1 MPLIAEAP
9 AAFGSPVPLLELG
22 RALREQRIACCQW
35 KGHDKPERWAT
46 GRGDIDL
53 LVNRADA
60 ARFHAL
66 AARFG
71 FREAVPPPAR
81 TIPGLADYVGP
92 DPVTGVLLRL
102 HVHYRLVVGRYY
114 TARYRLPLEQPVL
127 DSSTPALPFPIPAP
141 EWALILFV
149 LRAAL
154 QQPQPRELPAAWS
167 GAADALES
175 DVAFSEVTSA
185 LERHLP
191 AVPSTCFEACLRAL
205 TERDTERWHR
215 ETALLRR
222 RLAPFREAPPVAAL
236 AAAAATRLG
245 RLVGRGGP
253 LAGGS
258 GAQPRG
264 RKRLASGG
272 VVVALVGG
280 DGAGKSTAAA
290 ALETWLAPELRV
302 LRIHAGR
309 PPRSLATLVAGAAL
323 KLARRSLGRH
333 AERNAIVSRLSMVRS
348 LCTAR
353 DRLRLCNKASRFAA
367 RGGIVIAERYPIRHD
382 ASLAGPI
389 IAALAGNGPQGPLVR
404 LLIRAEED
412 LYARIPPPDTVVLL
426 RVTPEVAA
434 ARKTDEPADYVLE
447 RNRLVSN
454 ADWSG
459 ARAVDADR
467 PFAEML
473 HELREVVWQA
483 L

>member
-1 MPLIAEAP
+1 MPLIAEP
-9 AAFGSPVPLLELG
+9 RAAFGPPVPLLDLG

-53 LVNRADA
+53 LVDRADA

-92 DPVTGVLLRL
+92 DPATGVLLRL

-127 DSSTPALPFPIPAP
+127 DAAVPALPFPIPAP

-154 QQPQPRELPAAWS
+154 QQPRRSELPTALS

-175 DVAFSEVTSA
+175 VVAFTRLAAA

-191 AVPSTCFEACLRAL
+191 SVPYAHFEACLRAL
-205 TERDTERWHR
+205 IERDAGCWRR
-215 ETALLRR
+215 EAALLRK
-222 RLAPFREAPPVAAL
+222 RLAPLREAPPAAAL
-236 AAAAATRLG
+236 AAAAGTRLG
-245 RLVGRGGP
+245 RLVGRGRP
-253 LAGGS
+253 LAGAN
-258 GAQPRG
+258 GARPRG
-264 RKRLASGG
+264 RKRLTSGG
-272 VVVALVGG
+272 VVIALVGG

-290 ALETWLAPELRV
+290 ALETWLAPELRT

-309 PPRSLATLVAGAAL
+309 PPRSLATLAAGAVL
-323 KLARRSLGRH
+323 KLARWSMGSR
-333 AERNAIVSRLSMVRS
+333 AERSSIVGRLDMVRS
-348 LCTAR
+348 LCAAL
-353 DRLRLCNKASRFAA
+353 DRLRLCEKASRFAA
-367 RGGIVIAERYPIRHD
+367 RGGIVIAERYPIRHE
-382 ASLAGPI
+382 ASLAGPT
-389 IAALAGNGPQGPLVR
+389 IAALAGNGSQGPLVR

-412 LYARIPPPDTVVLL
+412 LYARIPPPDAVVLL

-434 ARKTDEPADYVLE
+434 ARKTDEPTDYVLE
-447 RNRLVSN
+447 RNRLVTQ

-467 PFAEML
+467 PFAEVR
-473 HELREVVWQA
+473 HELRTVVWQA